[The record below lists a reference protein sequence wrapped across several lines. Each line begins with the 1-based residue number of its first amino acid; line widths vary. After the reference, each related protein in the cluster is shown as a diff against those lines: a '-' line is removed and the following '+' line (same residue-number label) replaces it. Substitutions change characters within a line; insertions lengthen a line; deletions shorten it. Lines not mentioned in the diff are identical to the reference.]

1 MILHIFRTKVMNRG
15 LNSKRLLKKIKKMG
29 KGLPQSLPGGKKVSP
44 SYATASQSLA
54 WRNPQYAISDGTFAL
69 ALAGFDGGSAE
80 TGGAGLL
87 LAVLGGSDGVHLFEK
102 A

>member
-1 MILHIFRTKVMNRG
+1 
-15 LNSKRLLKKIKKMG
+15 MG

-69 ALAGFDGGSAE
+69 ALAGSDGRSAE
-80 TGGAGLL
+80 TGVGLL
-87 LAVLGGSDGVHLFEK
+87 LAVLGGSDGVHLFE
-102 A
+102 

>member
-1 MILHIFRTKVMNRG
+1 
-15 LNSKRLLKKIKKMG
+15 MG

-69 ALAGFDGGSAE
+69 ALAGSDGGSAKA
-80 TGGAGLL
+80 GAGLL
-87 LAVLGGSDGVHLFEK
+87 LAVLGGSDGVHLFE
-102 A
+102 